1 MAWKGALHGMAKKEI
16 TLVANDAELV
26 GDITFTSQF
35 VVNGVLRGSTSAD
48 ATGAAMTISP
58 NGRVIG
64 DIRVPKIVIH
74 GKVEGTVY
82 SSEHLEIAE
91 GAVIQ
96 GDLHYR
102 VLQMHMGAS
111 VQGRLVHTEPE
122 KSAADTDSVVE
133 KEKPTTVGIVRGQ
146 T

>member
-1 MAWKGALHGMAKKEI
+1 MAWKGKRYSMAKKEI
-16 TLVANDAELV
+16 TLIANDAELA
-26 GDITFTSQF
+26 GDITFASQF
-35 VVNGVLRGSTSAD
+35 VVNGLLRGSTIAD
-48 ATGAAMTISP
+48 TAGAAMTISP

-64 DIRVPKIVIH
+64 DIRVPKVVIH

-82 SSEHLEIAE
+82 CSEHLEIAE

-122 KSAADTDSVVE
+122 KSANDAVANTE
-133 KEKPTTVGIVRGQ
+133 EPAPVGITRGQ
-146 T
+146 I

>member
-16 TLVANDAELV
+16 TLVANDAEFV

-48 ATGAAMTISP
+48 AAGAAMTISP

-111 VQGRLVHTEPE
+111 VQGRLVHAEPE

>member
-1 MAWKGALHGMAKKEI
+1 MAWKGALHRMAKKEI
-16 TLVANDAELV
+16 TLVANDAEFV

-48 ATGAAMTISP
+48 AAGAAMTISP

-111 VQGRLVHTEPE
+111 VQGRLVHIEPE